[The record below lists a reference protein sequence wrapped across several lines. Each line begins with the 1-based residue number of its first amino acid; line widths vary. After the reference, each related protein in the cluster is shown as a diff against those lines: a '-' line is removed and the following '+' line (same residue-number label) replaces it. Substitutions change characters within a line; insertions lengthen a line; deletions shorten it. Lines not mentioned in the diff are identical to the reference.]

1 MITFKPFWRTLSAKN
16 ITTYYLIHPYGM
28 SRGMLYN
35 LRHDRSITL
44 RTLNDLCNTFECTP
58 MDIIEYTKDSERSQ
72 E

>member
-1 MITFKPFWRTLSAKN
+1 MITFKPFWRTLAAKN
-16 ITTYYLIHPYGM
+16 ITTYDLIHHYGM
-28 SRGMLYN
+28 SRGMLDN